1 MGDRA
6 LAHVEKILN
15 IYPID
20 GADKV
25 EMVQVLDFHVLTGKG
40 QFNPGD
46 LVVYVECDSIL
57 PDGLSDLDKLR
68 YTDKRAKIKK
78 ASEDEI
84 EALEAELKEIIL
96 RNTRPEYEFLRR
108 DKFII
113 KAKKYNKLG
122 IISMGIIFPLSVLPK
137 NVKPKEGLDVTDIL
151 GIEKVIEDPEED
163 TRSTKNKNGI
173 HKYFMGFSFYRNL
186 YSLLKK
192 DSGLTGVW
200 QPFFPSK
207 SDEINAQ
214 NVYSKMLSKY
224 GDQEF
229 YVAEKMEGQN
239 ISAFIYDK
247 KKKITSKSI
256 FGVCS
261 RSVYYKND
269 IGNPFWRS
277 AKVYNFEKKLRLHG
291 KNVFIRGEHCG
302 VGIQKNIYSFGKT
315 RIFLFEVFDIDEQ
328 RYLNFEEFIAF
339 CEKYEFETVPI
350 LDSSFKLLPTIQ
362 EILNYSNG
370 ISVHGNKVKREGIV
384 IRLKSNP
391 RVSFK
396 VKSPEY
402 LVKKK

>member
-6 LAHVEKILN
+6 LAHVEKILTT
-15 IYPID
+15 YPID

-40 QFNPGD
+40 QFKAGD

-57 PDGLSDLDKLR
+57 PDGLSDIDKVKYIDKKAKL
-68 YTDKRAKIKK
+68 KRA
-78 ASEDEI
+78 SGDEI
-84 EALEAELKEIIL
+84 EAIEDELKNIIS
-96 RNTRPEYEFLRR
+96 RNTKPEYEFLRK

-122 IISMGIIFPLSVLPK
+122 IISMGIIFPLSILPK
-137 NVKPKEGLDVTDIL
+137 NVKPKEGFNVTDII
-151 GIEKVIEDPEED
+151 GVNKVIEDPEED
-163 TRSTKNKNGI
+163 VIIKRTNI
-173 HKYFMGFSFYRNL
+173 FHKFFMKYSFYRNL
-186 YSLLKK
+186 YCFLKNDSSL
-192 DSGLTGVW
+192 SGIW
-200 QPFFPSK
+200 QPFFPPK
-207 SDEINAQ
+207 SDETNAQ
-214 NVYSKMLSKY
+214 NIYSKMLSKY

-229 YVAEKMEGQN
+229 YVTEKMEGQN

-269 IGNPFWRS
+269 IDNPFWRS
-277 AKVYNFEKKLRLHG
+277 VKTYNFEKKLRLHG
-291 KNVFIRGEHCG
+291 KNVFVRGEHCG
-302 VGIQKNIYSFGKT
+302 VGIQKNIYSFAKT

-328 RYLNFEEFIAF
+328 RYLNFDEFIAF
-339 CEKYEFETVPI
+339 CDKYDFETVPI
-350 LDSSFKLLPTIQ
+350 LDSSFKLPSTVQ
-362 EILNYSNG
+362 EILDYSNG
-370 ISVHGNKVKREGIV
+370 ISVHGNNVKREGIV
-384 IRLKSNP
+384 IRLKNDP